1 MEIWK
6 EINGFNNYQVSS
18 DGRIRR
24 TERIITNKRGR
35 KMHLKEIIMKPEITH
50 NGYQRVGLYAHGRLY
65 HKRVATLVAEAFLGT
80 KPTGTEIDHVD
91 GDKLNNTPENLRY
104 VTHRENVNN
113 PVTVAKRKATFEKKR
128 QMKNPAFASRA
139 NRAFMGV

>member
-18 DGRIRR
+18 EGRIRR

-35 KMHLKEIIMKPEITH
+35 KMHFKEIIMKPEITH
-50 NGYQRVGLYAHGRLY
+50 NGYHRVGLYVNGRLY
-65 HKRVATLVAEAFLGT
+65 HKRVATLVAEAFHGA
-80 KPTGTEIDHVD
+80 KPIGTEIDHVD

-104 VTHRENVNN
+104 VTHKENVNN
-113 PVTVAKRKATFEKKR
+113 PVTVAKRKATFERKR
-128 QMKNPAFASRA
+128 QMKNPAFASRV